1 MFSGSRCFSAMNI
14 KNFFFLKSFRMQ
26 TSFLRKCVIYSDSTA
41 CIAVCPNTCWQRKTR
56 PSDVIASPNTFL
68 IRRQVIVIMEA
79 AWRATKIV
87 GKASRTFRFPSSALF
102 SSCRCSI
109 YTFRSKHHRTRHFLP
124 FTLLHPPPTTS
135 LYPILVHTYEN
146 EVGRSSAFM
155 PRLMKK
161 SSGGAD

>member
-1 MFSGSRCFSAMNI
+1 
-14 KNFFFLKSFRMQ
+14 MQ

-41 CIAVCPNTCWQRKTR
+41 CIAVCPDTCWQRKTR

-135 LYPILVHTYEN
+135 DPSNPSFTHTRTKSVVLSTFY
-146 EVGRSSAFM
+146 M